1 MRRILTLAALLWGAA
16 ATAQRLDPADYA
28 YPVEGVSGRCS
39 ANFGE
44 LRPGHFHG
52 GVDIKTEGVEGKR
65 LVAAAD
71 GYVSRVTVT
80 PGGYGRALYITLRN
94 GKTAVYGHLQRF
106 RDDIEEHVRRER
118 CRRRSNN
125 VDLWFD
131 AGTWPVRRGDLV
143 GFSGNSGS
151 SMGPHLHYEIRDTES
166 GWLHNLVREGVIRP
180 EDDMPP
186 RIMRLHYVEVD
197 SLGGV
202 PLHGVRES
210 YGVVFDARGGYRLA
224 RTKPLPVGRK
234 GYFVVEVSD
243 RRNGVANTFGIWRVR
258 ASVDGVPCFEYRM
271 DGFPQSLSR
280 CCDAVS
286 CYPLQLASR
295 NEAIRLARVD
305 GAPELFYPLVEERGL
320 VRTRPGEERRLVV
333 EVEDDSG
340 NLSTLSCMLRGRE
353 RGPRIAVDTLARP
366 LRRGRAELLAFGGEA
381 EAMISAGALYES
393 VRCRAGRLEAPRTD
407 TGLVVLSPRYRL
419 LPAETP
425 LREAV
430 HYRLRVQ
437 VPRDLR
443 LRAMLARY
451 TAKGALVPVGG
462 RYEVGSIVAQ
472 SRTAGDIVAVADTL
486 APRVRPLFAEG
497 ADLRG
502 SGELRF
508 RATDNFAGIA
518 AWSLSIDGEWVP
530 CDRLPMQ
537 SRLIHR
543 FDTPPAG
550 RYHDVRLTVTDA
562 AGNTARL
569 ECTFYR

>member
-28 YPVEGVSGRCS
+28 YPVEGVSGLCS

-71 GYVSRVTVT
+71 GYVSRVTVSA
-80 PGGYGRALYITLRN
+80 GGYGRALYITMRN

-106 RDDIEEHVRRER
+106 RDDIEEQVRSER
-118 CRRRSNN
+118 YRRRSNA
-125 VDLWFD
+125 VDLRFG

-166 GWLHNLVREGVIRP
+166 GWLHNLVREGVILP
-180 EDDMPP
+180 PDDTPP

-197 SLGGV
+197 SLDEV

-210 YGVVFDARGGYRLA
+210 YGVVRDSRGYRLT
-224 RTKPLPVGRK
+224 REEPLPVGRK
-234 GYFVVEVSD
+234 GYFVLEASD
-243 RRNGVANTFGIWRVR
+243 RRDGVGNTFGLWRVR

-271 DGFPQSLSR
+271 DGFPQPLSR

-286 CYPLQLASR
+286 CYPLQLVSR
-295 NEAIRLARVD
+295 NEAIRLAQVE
-305 GAPELFYPLVEERGL
+305 GAPALFYPLVEERGL

-340 NLSTLSCMLRGRE
+340 NRSTLSCTLRGRE

-366 LRRGRAELLAFGGEA
+366 LRRGRAELLSLGGEA
-381 EAMISAGALYES
+381 EAMIPAGALYES
-393 VRCRAGRLEAPRTD
+393 VRCRAERLEAPRTD

-419 LPAETP
+419 LPAGTP

-443 LRAMLARY
+443 LRAMLARC
-451 TAKGALVPVGG
+451 TAKGALVPLGG
-462 RYEVGSIVAQ
+462 RYEAGSVVAQ

-486 APRVRPLFAEG
+486 PPRIRPLFAEG

-508 RATDNFAGIA
+508 RVTDNFAGVA
-518 AWSLSIDGEWVP
+518 AWSLFIDGEWVP
-530 CDRLPMQ
+530 CDRQPVQ
-537 SRLIHR
+537 SRLFHR
-543 FDTPPAG
+543 FDTPPSG
-550 RYHDVRLTVTDA
+550 RRHRAVLTVTDA

-569 ECTFYR
+569 ESVFCR